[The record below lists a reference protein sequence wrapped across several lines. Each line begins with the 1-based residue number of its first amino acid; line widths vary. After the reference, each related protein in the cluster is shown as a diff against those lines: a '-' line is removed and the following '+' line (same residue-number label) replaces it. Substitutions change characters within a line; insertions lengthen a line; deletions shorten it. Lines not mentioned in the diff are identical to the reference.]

1 MPRKRNTSEK
11 KHLAQNRIDME
22 EYVAMRSGQTVSFYY
37 DAGGQHIWN
46 VEADTVD
53 IIYNE
58 E

>member
-1 MPRKRNTSEK
+1 
-11 KHLAQNRIDME
+11 ME
-22 EYVAMRSGQTVSFYY
+22 EYVAMRSRQTVSFCY

-53 IIYNE
+53 IIYSE